1 MISKGNTAVI
11 CFSPYFGGME
21 MDAFRIAKLLT
32 QKIDVTLIVKHDSLM
47 DRHYRDDAE
56 NYNIHLE
63 SISFLFTFSP
73 SIIYE
78 TRKIITKNKIKNVIF
93 LGASEM
99 SSLYFSFLGL
109 DVNLI
114 VRHGTTKSS
123 SKKDIFHQLVYS
135 KVNYHVAICD
145 HIAKNVQQIIPLGLN
160 SKVKVIYSS
169 LRHFPDTLQSL
180 NYQANR
186 PVTLLHVARI
196 TDGKGQTDA
205 IKACDYLFSNKIPFK
220 LILVGEMDSNYTEEF
235 HETIAT
241 IPYKSH
247 IELPGYTA
255 NVSKYYKSA
264 DIFIFPSKGEG
275 LSNSFIE
282 ALSYGLI
289 CISYNNTSFPELKLL
304 GFDFFIAK
312 DGNINDLTKC
322 ILSALTYL
330 QTHKTPMSQNA
341 TLAKKIFGTQR
352 ELNEYLDILI

>member
-21 MDAFRIAKLLT
+21 MDAFRIAKLLA
-32 QKIDVTLIVKHDSLM
+32 QRIDVTLIVKHDSQM
-47 DRHYRDDAE
+47 DKHYRDDAE
-56 NYNIHLE
+56 KLNICFE

-73 SIIYE
+73 SIIYK
-78 TRKIITKNKIKNVIF
+78 TRKIISKKNIKNVIF
-93 LGASEM
+93 FGASEL
-99 SSLYFSFLGL
+99 SSLYFSFLGM

-114 VRHGTTKSS
+114 VRHGTTKST
-123 SKKDIFHQLVYS
+123 SKKDIYHQLVYS
-135 KVNYHVAICD
+135 KVNYHIAICE
-145 HIAKNVQQIIPLGLN
+145 HIAKNVRQIIPLGFN

-169 LRHFPDTLQSL
+169 LRHFPDALQSL
-180 NYQANR
+180 NYHANR

-196 TDGKGQTDA
+196 TDGKGQIDA

-220 LILVGEMDSNYTEEF
+220 LILVGEIDSNYAEQF
-235 HETIAT
+235 NETIEK

-247 IELPGYTA
+247 IELPGYTT

-289 CISYNNTSFPELKLL
+289 CISYNNTSFPELKQL

-312 DGNINDLTKC
+312 DGNIDDLRKC
-322 ILSALTYL
+322 LLSALQYL
-330 QTHKTPMSQNA
+330 YTHETPLSQN
-341 TLAKKIFGTQR
+341 TILAKKIFGAQR
-352 ELNEYLDILI
+352 EFNEYIDILI